1 MSQLSSDN
9 LSSLFMWSCR
19 GWEPTCWMPSLHLLT
34 TCVGGHVSH
43 FLKGVQEG
51 SCCYHCCP
59 KMQTDNKSMRS
70 VSHQHMRGSKRT
82 GISARD
88 WKSPSKRENLAGY
101 RQPSASRTLFFFL
114 IGVQLLNNVVRVS
127 AIQQHES
134 VIGMCVCVYIFIY
147 ICVCVSPPSW
157 TSLPPLPHP
166 TTLGCHRARGW
177 VPCIIQQ
184 LPISYLFCI
193 R

>member
-70 VSHQHMRGSKRT
+70 VSHQHMRDSKRT

-101 RQPSASRTLFFFL
+101 RQPSASRTLFFFFNWSTTAL
-114 IGVQLLNNVVRVS
+114 QCCAGFCHTTTWIS
-127 AIQQHES
+127 HWY
-134 VIGMCVCVYIFIY
+134 VCVYISLY
-147 ICVCVSPPSW
+147 TYVCVFPLPLELPSHPYPI
-157 TSLPPLPHP
+157 PPL
-166 TTLGCHRARGW
+166 
-177 VPCIIQQ
+177 
-184 LPISYLFCI
+184 
-193 R
+193 